1 MEVNDYIIVS
11 MFLHLVHLVVDMFLV
26 VFGGYYFTRI
36 KNLRKK

>member
-11 MFLHLVHLVVDMFLV
+11 MFLHLVHLVTDMVLV
-26 VFGGYYFTRI
+26 VIGGYYFTRI